1 MNEKF
6 MDAAICEA
14 KKAMEI
20 GEVPVGAV
28 VVKDG
33 KIISAAH
40 NTRENGG
47 GATAHAELK
56 AIEKACEA
64 LGGWRLSGCEL
75 YVTLEPCPMCAGAII
90 NARLDKV
97 VFGAKD
103 PRMGALGSVM
113 NMNAYPL
120 GHKTLVEWGVKE
132 EECLELLRLFFKN
145 LRNDKGESQ

>member
-40 NTRENGG
+40 NTR
-47 GATAHAELK
+47 
-56 AIEKACEA
+56 CF
-64 LGGWRLSGCEL
+64 C
-75 YVTLEPCPMCAGAII
+75 
-90 NARLDKV
+90 
-97 VFGAKD
+97 
-103 PRMGALGSVM
+103 
-113 NMNAYPL
+113 
-120 GHKTLVEWGVKE
+120 
-132 EECLELLRLFFKN
+132 
-145 LRNDKGESQ
+145 